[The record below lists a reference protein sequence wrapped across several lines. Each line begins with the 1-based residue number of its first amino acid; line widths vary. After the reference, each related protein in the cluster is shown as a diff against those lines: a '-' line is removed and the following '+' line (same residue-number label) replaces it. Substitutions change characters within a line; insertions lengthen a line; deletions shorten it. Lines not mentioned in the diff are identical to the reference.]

1 MPAKSV
7 AQQHLMGAVHQYQ
20 KTGELPKNKSFAAE
34 VKAVADGQKK
44 KKGKGKTKGI
54 TKKAAE
60 EFASTKHK
68 GLPQKKE
75 SYQNFRPTFKEFL
88 TETQVDQYLDD
99 ILHSE
104 EGAALN
110 AAWDDGDE
118 RAAEEIFRRVLGDNE
133 TLIRMMLHRLFGAE
147 YDRSPPKKK
156 EGRTKQVLR
165 RWLDRK
171 RAGAIG

>member
-1 MPAKSV
+1 MLFLLICLVEKIIF
-7 AQQHLMGAVHQYQ
+7 
-20 KTGELPKNKSFAAE
+20 PKNKSFAAK
-34 VKAVADGQKK
+34 VKSVADGQKK
-44 KKGKGKTKGI
+44 KSGKGKTKGI

-75 SYQNFRPTFKEFL
+75 NYRPTFKEFL

-118 RAAEEIFRRVLGDNE
+118 RAAEEIFRRVLGDND
-133 TLIRMMLHRLFGAE
+133 TLIRTMLHRLFGAE
-147 YDRSPPKKK
+147 YDRSPRKK
-156 EGRTKQVLR
+156 EGRTKPVLR
-165 RWLDRK
+165 RWLERK